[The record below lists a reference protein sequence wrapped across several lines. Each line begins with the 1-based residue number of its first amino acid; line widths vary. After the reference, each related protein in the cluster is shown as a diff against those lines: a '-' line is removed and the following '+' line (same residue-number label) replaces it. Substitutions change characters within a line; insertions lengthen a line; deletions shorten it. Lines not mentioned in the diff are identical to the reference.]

1 MNLSTLKRTLD
12 ELGVNPSKSLG
23 QNFLHDQNLARWI
36 VAQLDLRPDDHL
48 IEVGPGL
55 GALTEFAL
63 PLCKSMTLVEKD
75 GRLAE
80 HLRERFADDARVE
93 VLHRDALDYDVRE
106 LWLRGGAKFVGNLP
120 YYVTSE
126 IMFRFIAEPC
136 PVRRL
141 VLTTQREF
149 ADRLAARPRTKDYGT
164 PTVIVQR
171 NWRVKNLRT
180 LPASVFTPAPKVESS
195 VILLTPRG
203 TESGTG
209 FQPVQASAAGRCHD
223 AAIPECDGALFDA
236 LVRAGFS
243 QRRKQLRKM
252 LAGLVPDWTAA
263 SAHIGATETARAE
276 ELSVDQWIALTNFVR
291 PVEITHAQ
299 DVHGERFPVVDE
311 NDNVTGEASR
321 HEVHTRRLRHRA
333 VHVFVFN
340 PAGELFLQKRSQ
352 WKDAH
357 PGRWDSSAS
366 GHVNAGDTYDA
377 TAPRELAEELGVVAP
392 VGLAAKIPA
401 CEETGQE
408 FVRLYTARHGGPFR
422 LPRAEIETGGFF
434 SVEMIRR
441 WLAARPEDFATGFV
455 KCFHAFESGRHA
467 LQPVGLADG

>member
-23 QNFLHDQNLARWI
+23 QNFLHDQNLARAI
-36 VAQLDLRPDDHL
+36 VSELDLQPDDHL

-75 GRLAE
+75 GRLAA
-80 HLRERFADDARVE
+80 HLRGRFAGESRVE
-93 VLHRDALDYDVRE
+93 VIHGDALDYDARE

-136 PVRRL
+136 AVRRM

-149 ADRLAARPRTKDYGT
+149 AERLAAQPRTKAYGT

-171 NWRVKNLRT
+171 GWRVKYVRT
-180 LPASVFTPAPKVESS
+180 LPASVFTPPPKVESS
-195 VILLTPRG
+195 VILLTPREPG
-203 TESGTG
+203 EL
-209 FQPVQASAAGRCHD
+209 
-223 AAIPECDGALFDA
+223 PECDVAFFGS
-236 LVRAGFS
+236 LVRSGFA

-252 LAGLVPDWTAA
+252 IAHLVPDWPAA
-263 SAHIGATETARAE
+263 AAHIGATETARAE
-276 ELSVDQWIALTNFVR
+276 ELSVGQWVALANFVR
-291 PVEITHAQ
+291 PVGITHAQ

-321 HEVHTRRLRHRA
+321 HEVHTKRLRHRA
-333 VHVFVFN
+333 VHIFVFN
-340 PAGELFLQKRSQ
+340 KKGELFLQKRSR

-366 GHVNAGDTYDA
+366 GHVNAGDDYDT
-377 TAPRELAEELGVVAP
+377 TAPRELNEELGVDAP
-392 VGLAAKIPA
+392 VEFAAKIPA
-401 CEETGQE
+401 CDETGQE
-408 FVRLYTARHGGPFR
+408 FVHLYTAQHGGPFR
-422 LPRAEIETGGFF
+422 MPRAEIETGGFF
-434 SVEMIRR
+434 PLEMIRR
-441 WLAARPEDFATGFV
+441 WLAARPGDFATGFV
-455 KCFHAFESGRHA
+455 KCFQIFENNR
-467 LQPVGLADG
+467 VK